1 MAIRDTSRK
10 PYIQDNDNNVFIGI
24 DLPIHKSSGIEG
36 YFASTKTTIEAVKNN
51 IRNLLNTHK
60 GERLMH
66 PNMGL
71 NLRNL
76 LFEPNMQELDM
87 RIQSEITDLISY
99 WLPFVTITEIDI
111 LTADN
116 DLDINQQTIRID
128 LSFFIKEDPNTLD
141 SIQVTLSPTANQD
154 DSGTMDSV
162 GTY

>member
-24 DLPIHKSSGIEG
+24 DLPIRLGTDKQGF
-36 YFASTKTTIEAVKNN
+36 FASTTSTIEAVKNN

-99 WLPFVTITEIDI
+99 WLPFVKVNDI
-111 LTADN
+111 IVKMSEAQSGDYRNLMGVS
-116 DLDINQQTIRID
+116 INFS
-128 LSFFIKEDPNTLD
+128 LSKI
-141 SIQVTLSPTANQD
+141 
-154 DSGTMDSV
+154 
-162 GTY
+162 

>member
-1 MAIRDTSRK
+1 MAIKDTTRK

-24 DLPIHKSSGIEG
+24 DLPIRLGTDKQGF
-36 YFASTKTTIEAVKNN
+36 FASTTSTIEAVKNN

>member
-24 DLPIHKSSGIEG
+24 DLPIRLGTDKQGF
-36 YFASTKTTIEAVKNN
+36 FASTTSTIEAVKNN

>member
-24 DLPIHKSSGIEG
+24 VLPIRLGTDKQGF
-36 YFASTKTTIEAVKNN
+36 FASTTSTIEAVKNN